1 MSQGQSRARQ
11 AQGFTLIEAL
21 VAAAL
26 LGLGMMGTITLAMHS
41 LQAAWSSRQ
50 QNTALTLAQNTIDC
64 LRSGPALCT
73 DSAALASTGQAQET
87 QTWSGTVYQINSAL
101 SSTDLAHLQGL
112 QVTVKW
118 QPTGNSSPHN
128 PMAPGSGQVALS
140 TRLSS
145 VPVFVPATQPKSF
158 KAIRKTAIYR
168 LKKNSPITWS

>member
-1 MSQGQSRARQ
+1 MSKRPKLARQ

-26 LGLGMMGTITLAMHS
+26 LGLGMMGAISLAMHS
-41 LQAAWSSRQ
+41 LQAVGSSQ
-50 QNTALTLAQNTIDC
+50 QQSTALTLAQNTIDC

-73 DSAALASTGQAQET
+73 DSAALASSGQAQET
-87 QTWSGTVYQINSAL
+87 QTLSGTAYQINSTL
-101 SSTDLAHLQGL
+101 SSTGSAHLQGL

-118 QPTGNSSPHN
+118 QPSGSSSPHN

-145 VPVFVPATQPKSF
+145 VPVFVQAAMP
-158 KAIRKTAIYR
+158 
-168 LKKNSPITWS
+168 

>member
-1 MSQGQSRARQ
+1 MNKRSNPGGQ

-26 LGLGMMGTITLAMHS
+26 LGLGMMGAISLAMHS
-41 LQAAWSSRQ
+41 IQSAGSSRQ
-50 QNTALTLAQNTIDC
+50 QSTALTLAQNTIDC

-73 DSAALASTGQAQET
+73 DSSALASTGQTQET
-87 QTWSGTVYQINSAL
+87 QTWSGTLYQINSTL
-101 SSTDLAHLQGL
+101 SSTSLTHLHGL

-128 PMAPGSGQVALS
+128 PMAPGSGELALS

-145 VPVFVPATQPKSF
+145 VPVFVQAAMP
-158 KAIRKTAIYR
+158 
-168 LKKNSPITWS
+168 

>member
-1 MSQGQSRARQ
+1 MSQGPARARQ

-26 LGLGMMGTITLAMHS
+26 LGLGMMGAISLAMHS
-41 LQAAWSSRQ
+41 IQSAGSSRQ
-50 QNTALTLAQNTIDC
+50 QSTALTLAQNTIDC

-73 DSAALASTGQAQET
+73 DSAALASSGQAQET
-87 QTWSGTVYQINSAL
+87 QTLSGTVYQINSTL
-101 SSTDLAHLQGL
+101 SSTGLAHLQGL

-118 QPTGNSSPHN
+118 QPSGSSSPHN

-145 VPVFVPATQPKSF
+145 VPVFVQAAMP
-158 KAIRKTAIYR
+158 
-168 LKKNSPITWS
+168 

>member
-1 MSQGQSRARQ
+1 MSQRLSLAPRP
-11 AQGFTLIEAL
+11 QGFTLIEAL

-26 LGLGMMGTITLAMHS
+26 LGLGMMGAISLTMHS
-41 LQAAWSSRQ
+41 LQALGSSQ
-50 QNTALTLAQNTIDC
+50 QQSTALTLAQNTIDC
-64 LRSGPALCT
+64 LRSGPARCT
-73 DSAALASTGQAQET
+73 DSSALASPGQAQET

-140 TRLSS
+140 SRLSS
-145 VPVFVPATQPKSF
+145 IPVFVQAAMP
-158 KAIRKTAIYR
+158 
-168 LKKNSPITWS
+168 